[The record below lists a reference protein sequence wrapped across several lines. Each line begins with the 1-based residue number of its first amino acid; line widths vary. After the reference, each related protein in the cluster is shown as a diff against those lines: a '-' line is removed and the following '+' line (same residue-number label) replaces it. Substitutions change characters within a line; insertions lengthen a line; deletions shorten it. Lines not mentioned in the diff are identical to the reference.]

1 MFKKIGLLKKGQK
14 KGTLIVKERLN
25 TPRWGAWKLI

>member
-25 TPRWGAWKLI
+25 TPR